1 MAGGRLAAEIGARG
15 YDPFGPDGANF
26 NLLIGRDV
34 LDPVSGTPSQRA
46 YLCGSGAQRL
56 CKRLAAVCG
65 EHPP

>member
-1 MAGGRLAAEIGARG
+1 MVAGVRRNWRPC

-46 YLCGSGAQRL
+46 YLCEIR
-56 CKRLAAVCG
+56 RAA
-65 EHPP
+65 